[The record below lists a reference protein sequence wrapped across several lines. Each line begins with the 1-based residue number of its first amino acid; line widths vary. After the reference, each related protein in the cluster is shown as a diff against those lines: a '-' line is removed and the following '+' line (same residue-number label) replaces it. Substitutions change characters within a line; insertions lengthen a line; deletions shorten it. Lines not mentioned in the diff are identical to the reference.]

1 MSAPYAAPPT
11 PQIPRKKFLAIFS
24 ALVVT
29 MFLAALDQTIVA
41 TALPTIAGDLG
52 GVSHLAWVVTAYL
65 LAATAA
71 TPLWGKLGDLYGR
84 KRMFQT
90 SILIFLAGSA
100 LSGLAENIG
109 QLITFRT
116 LQGLGAGGLMALA
129 MALIAEMVPPRER
142 GRWQGF
148 AQSTFVIAGVV
159 GPLAGGAFV
168 DHVSWEWIFYINLPL
183 GLVAFLVVSSV
194 LQLPVKQM
202 NHQLDY
208 LGAALL
214 SAAIVSVLLVS
225 VWAGDMYAWGSW
237 QILGLVVGAIVLL
250 AAFVAQERRAPEPV
264 VPLQLFKDPVV
275 LAATAGLFLSSVG
288 VFVATVYTP
297 LFLQVAGGLS
307 ATRSGLVLV
316 PMMLAAVVTLTI
328 SGKII
333 AATGRYKIFPVI
345 GMLVMAAGLFLMST
359 LDAGSSAVLAGTYLT
374 VFGLGFGCVMQVL
387 IVAVQNSVEMRQL
400 GVATAAANLFRSLGG
415 AMGVTIFGSVL
426 NSRLRHWLP
435 LEVPADALPGS
446 GAEGILASPEDIRAL
461 PGPVR
466 DGVATALA
474 NSLQTVYLFAAGV
487 LLLGMVAA
495 LLLQERPMRAPMG
508 APGGKGGQGG
518 QGGPGGPGGQQRGPG
533 QGGGDGGGPG
543 GPGGPGGEGGDRP
556 GTGAPEGAGAGPKG
570 SSG

>member
-1 MSAPYAAPPT
+1 MSVPYAAPPT
-11 PQIPRKKFLAIFS
+11 PEIPRKKFLAIFC

-52 GVSHLAWVVTAYL
+52 GVSQLAWVVTAYL

-90 SILIFLAGSA
+90 AIVIFLAGSA
-100 LSGLAENIG
+100 LCGLAGNIG
-109 QLITFRT
+109 QLITFRA

-168 DHVSWEWIFYINLPL
+168 DQLSWGWIFYINLPL
-183 GLVAFLVVSSV
+183 GLVALAVVSSV
-194 LQLPVKQM
+194 LHLPVRQM
-202 NHQLDY
+202 KHELDY

-237 QILGLVVGAIVLL
+237 QILSLAVGAVVLL
-250 AAFVAQERRAPEPV
+250 AAFVMQERRASEPV
-264 VPLQLFKDPVV
+264 VPLALFKDPVV

-297 LFLQVAGGLS
+297 LFLQVANGMS

-316 PMMLAAVVTLTI
+316 PMMIAAVVTLTI
-328 SGKII
+328 SGKIVS
-333 AATGRYKIFPVI
+333 ATGHYKIFPVI
-345 GMLVMAAGLFLMST
+345 GMLVMSAGLFLMST
-359 LDAGSSAVLAGTYLT
+359 LDAGSSALLAGAYLS

-415 AMGVTIFGSVL
+415 AMGVTILGSVL

-435 LEVPADALPGS
+435 LEVPADALRGT
-446 GAEGILASPEDIRAL
+446 GAEGVLTSPDDIRAL

-474 NSLQTVYLFAAGV
+474 NSLQTVYLIAACV

-495 LLLQERPMRAPMG
+495 VVLPERPMRAPMG
-508 APGGKGGQGG
+508 APGGKGGA
-518 QGGPGGPGGQQRGPG
+518 
-533 QGGGDGGGPG
+533 GGPG
-543 GPGGPGGEGGDRP
+543 GPGGPGGQGGGEAPGGPGEGS
-556 GTGAPEGAGAGPKG
+556 PEGAGARGKG
-570 SSG
+570 SGG